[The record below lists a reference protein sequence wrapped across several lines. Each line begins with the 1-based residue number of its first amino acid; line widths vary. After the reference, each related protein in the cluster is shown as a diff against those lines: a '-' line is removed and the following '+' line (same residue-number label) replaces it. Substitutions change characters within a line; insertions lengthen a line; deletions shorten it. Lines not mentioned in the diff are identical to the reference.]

1 MARSLAI
8 PAELKDH
15 ETGIWVYDDG
25 KHWPRTF
32 IDGIELF
39 FYVGQVSRLDWL
51 PYKNNLPS
59 HLRDNFKTRRQWSL
73 LGYKV
78 KLGSVPYKMHCNETQ
93 NITHD
98 YYSSN
103 QVEK

>member
-1 MARSLAI
+1 MFRSWSA
-8 PAELKDH
+8 
-15 ETGIWVYDDG
+15 
-25 KHWPRTF
+25 F

-39 FYVGQVSRLDWL
+39 FYEGQGTRLDRL

-59 HLRDNFKTRRQWSL
+59 HLRDNFKTSRQWGL

>member
-15 ETGIWVYDDG
+15 ETGIWIYDDG

-78 KLGSVPYKMHCNETQ
+78 KLGSVSYKMHCNETQ